1 MKKELIIEGMSC
13 GHCSSRVKSTLEG
26 FDGVSNVHVDLSNKS
41 ATFEMVN
48 EISDNEFKN
57 VISDIGFEVIEVK

>member
-13 GHCSSRVKSTLEG
+13 GHCSSRVKNTLEG